1 MMTRERE
8 ILIGDFKNEFHIYMW
23 TFFWLKKPYF
33 YILVFFGFFFGGQTL
48 KKKLERALH
57 VFGHLSSLAALLSQ
71 EIGERPHTHRE
82 REERESDR
90 IRHIKLS
97 RAKAFVAEAERE
109 RERECTYSITRYK
122 NHGDAGIRATSAE
135 SRVVLLLLGVLLV
148 EFILLFSKEKDFDY
162 DHAFVV
168 PGRKS
173 NRVVVVVVVFI
184 FFFFFFFF
192 SRKESQSESCER
204 VQAFE
209 SDS

>member
-1 MMTRERE
+1 M
-8 ILIGDFKNEFHIYMW
+8 
-23 TFFWLKKPYF
+23 
-33 YILVFFGFFFGGQTL
+33 VFFGFFFGGQTL

-57 VFGHLSSLAALLSQ
+57 VLGHLRRLGSALLSH
-71 EIGERPHTHRE
+71 EIRGETTHTQRE
-82 REERESDR
+82 RRERESDR
-90 IRHIKLS
+90 IRHIELS

-122 NHGDAGIRATSAE
+122 NHGDDGIRATSAE

-168 PGRKS
+168 PGRRKS

>member
-1 MMTRERE
+1 MDLFLVEKT
-8 ILIGDFKNEFHIYMW
+8 LFLHFG
-23 TFFWLKKPYF
+23 FF
-33 YILVFFGFFFGGQTL
+33 LVFFGFFFGGQTL

-109 RERECTYSITRYK
+109 RECIYSITRYK
-122 NHGDAGIRATSAE
+122 NHGDDGIRATSAE

-168 PGRKS
+168 PGRRKS

>member
-33 YILVFFGFFFGGQTL
+33 YILVFFLVFFGFFFGGQTL

-109 RERECTYSITRYK
+109 RERVYI
-122 NHGDAGIRATSAE
+122 
-135 SRVVLLLLGVLLV
+135 
-148 EFILLFSKEKDFDY
+148 
-162 DHAFVV
+162 
-168 PGRKS
+168 
-173 NRVVVVVVVFI
+173 
-184 FFFFFFFF
+184 
-192 SRKESQSESCER
+192 
-204 VQAFE
+204 
-209 SDS
+209 